1 MQYGRNSSLSKSSM
15 SSIYAVA
22 KIGVNIE
29 NSRYTSSGNSG
40 SSSNSSNSK
49 GKYLY

>member
-1 MQYGRNSSLSKSSM
+1 M
-15 SSIYAVA
+15 SSIYVVA
-22 KIGVNIE
+22 KIGVYVE

-40 SSSNSSNSK
+40 SGSNSSNSSNSK